1 MRRFGGI
8 IIAAVVV
15 AGLAV
20 SLVLLYQTHAS
31 LRERDEQL
39 QRLRART
46 AQLENE
52 IARLAVTGPLEI
64 TPEDR
69 EAYLSLGYK
78 EFDATPGS
86 GHRRYRDQPQHPA
99 RAAALIEAYLERHPN
114 LPPDQ
119 RGILQFHAAQ
129 LYAMGGMN
137 EQAIKHLDQMQFPDG
152 SQGAMTVATK
162 AFLLQDRE
170 GLLAARRRI
179 PAGEAAEAADFL
191 IERFG
196 ESYAD
201 IGRWIPISSTI
212 NVPADASANHRA
224 AADELARAFGLSVT
238 VAPDQPTAGRIPP
251 NCIWLEVR
259 PLGGTPDVEGYII
272 LHANKSTVITA
283 TDEQRLS
290 AAVKRFIEA
299 SRLHHGKR
307 EAPFGLATSFEL
319 AR

>member
-1 MRRFGGI
+1 MRRFGGFI
-8 IIAAVVV
+8 IIT
-15 AGLAV
+15 AGVIASLAV
-20 SLVLLYQTHAS
+20 SLVLLYQAHAS

-39 QRLRART
+39 QRLRERT
-46 AQLENE
+46 AQLETDV
-52 IARLAVTGPLEI
+52 ARLALTGPFGL

-86 GHRRYRDQPQHPA
+86 GHRRYRDQPQNPA

-119 RGILQFHAAQ
+119 RGILRFHAAQ

-137 EQAIKHLDQMQFPDG
+137 ERAIAHLDQTQLPDG
-152 SQGAMTVATK
+152 SPKAMATATK

-170 GLLAARRRI
+170 ALLAARKRMG
-179 PAGEAAEAADFL
+179 GEAAESADFL
-191 IERFG
+191 IQRFG

-212 NVPADASANHRA
+212 SVPAAASANHRA
-224 AADELARAFGLSVT
+224 AADELGKALGLPVT
-238 VAPDQPTAGRIPP
+238 VAPDAPPDDRIPG

-259 PLGGTPDVEGYII
+259 PLGRTPDVAGYII

-283 TDEQRLS
+283 TDEPRLS
-290 AAVKRFIEA
+290 AAVKRFIES
-299 SRLHHGKR
+299 SRLHNGKR